1 MIMALHTE
9 KYKQVILYLCAK
21 LGKEV
26 RGKKKLAKLLYF
38 VDFDFFEKNQKY
50 LTGDKYKALPM
61 GPVPVSLE
69 IITKEM
75 VKEKTLDIKSVE
87 ERNGY
92 IATEIYACLK
102 DPKVSVFSTEEKEML
117 DRVIM
122 KYGHLNGKQLEDLTH
137 AEAPYIGT
145 EPKQEIAYE
154 LAFYRGTDFNGHA

>member
-1 MIMALHTE
+1 MTIHTE

-26 RGKKKLAKLLYF
+26 KGKKKLAKLLYF

-50 LTGDKYKALPM
+50 FTGDTYKALPM
-61 GPVPVSLE
+61 GPFPVSME
-69 IITKEM
+69 TITKEM
-75 VKEKTLDIKSVE
+75 VQEGSLKIDSLAEWDGFIP
-87 ERNGY
+87 
-92 IATEIYACLK
+92 TEIYTGMKAPLT
-102 DPKVSVFSTEEKEML
+102 SSFSQEEKEML

-145 EPKQEIAYE
+145 EPKKEIPYE